1 MLLEVLPIE
10 ETPFINDL
18 IQNQDMTYAKND
30 LTRFLDAQNKL
41 YLTAF
46 SEIKK
51 GKKETHWMWFIFPQ
65 IKGLGKSNLSDYYG
79 VADLKE
85 ATAFLSHP
93 ILSKHLIEISKLM
106 LTLNKK
112 SAEGILGEL
121 GAKKLHSSMSLFVQV
136 ENAHPVFQQV
146 LDTFFFGHLDQMTLN
161 FTKKNTVNL
170 PIAVL
175 S

>member
-1 MLLEVLPIE
+1 VLPI
-10 ETPFINDL
+10 TKTRFTNPL
-18 IQNQDMTYAKND
+18 IPNLEMIYAKND

-46 SEIKK
+46 SELKK

-65 IKGLGKSNLSDYYG
+65 IKGLGKSAISDYYA

-85 ATAFLSHP
+85 AEEFLKHP
-93 ILSKHLIEISKLM
+93 ILSKHLIEISKLL
-106 LTLNKK
+106 LTFKKK

-121 GAKKLHSSMSLFVQV
+121 DARKLHSSMSLFVQV
-136 ENAHPVFQQV
+136 ENSDPVFQEI

-161 FTKKNTVNL
+161 FTKKNCVL
-170 PIAVL
+170 PDTVL